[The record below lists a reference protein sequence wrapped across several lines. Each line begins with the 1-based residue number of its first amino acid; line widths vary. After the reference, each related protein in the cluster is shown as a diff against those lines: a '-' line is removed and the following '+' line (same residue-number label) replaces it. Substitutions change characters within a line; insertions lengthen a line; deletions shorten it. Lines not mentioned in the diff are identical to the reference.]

1 MTRGFIVGGAVAILA
16 LTRCDVLHAQADAA
30 LVGSTV
36 TVTVTVLDADTGSPV
51 GAAEVVVMRGSEPLA
66 SATTG
71 DSGKAAF
78 QEPSGFFSREGGE
91 DGSGVLVEVIHPD
104 YDIEQA
110 RLESGA
116 QDLTIRLTRIPKITF
131 GATAEV
137 HSDVLRPATNLRG
150 LELDESVG
158 SSIPETIAL
167 LPGVAVAYNGPGA
180 ARPTIRG
187 LGGDRV
193 LMLDDGFLVGDL
205 YWSAADHGVMVEPL
219 LARGIEVL
227 RGPATLVYGGN
238 ALGGVVN
245 VITDQIPEPTDSVS
259 AMVGTQFESASTSI
273 AQAGSVVVPIGSVSL
288 RLEES
293 VRRSEDVRTPLGD
306 IPNTDVKAFGGGGGL
321 AWHPARGTLG
331 ASVRYYQNT
340 YGIPGEFDG
349 VLIEGGHPGGASIEA
364 RRLNARFL
372 AEYVPGGSG
381 AIESVELT
389 GSFTRYNHDE
399 IEGIIDGREA
409 LGAAFDLDTLQSYL
423 IVRHQLLDRGE
434 FKIRGA
440 AGVSA
445 LAVDLSAGGNSPG
458 VRSGTDWGVAGF
470 LFERFDVKSWSFHMG
485 VRYEYRSLAPLDTS
499 PISVRTENRVI
510 EKPVTDRSFNL
521 LSFSLA
527 ALWEF
532 SEGWTLGL
540 TLARSSRAPNLQ
552 ELYSD
557 GPHLADFSFDIG
569 SPNLP
574 VEVGSG
580 VDLYLL
586 ADLKNFGLEVTGF
599 ANFIENYVIYM
610 PTLETIRVFREGV
623 RPRDT
628 PVFEAL
634 AVDALFVGV
643 EGAVHW
649 WMGAGFSLHTT
660 LSYVWAERRSDSDPL
675 PFIPPLGGRVML
687 RYERSG
693 FFGTVGVIGAFRQ
706 SRVPRPVDAGG
717 VLENPQEPTDG
728 YVLADASAGWS
739 GDWGQTN
746 HTVTVRA
753 FNFTDSVWRDHLSRI
768 KDVAPQMGLNV
779 MVTYRFVY

>member
-1 MTRGFIVGGAVAILA
+1 MSWGFRVGGVAAFLA
-16 LTRCDVLHAQADAA
+16 LARCHVLHAQADEA
-30 LVGSTV
+30 LVDSTL
-36 TVTVTVLDADTGSPV
+36 TVTVLDADTGSPV
-51 GAAEVVVMRGSEPLA
+51 GAAEVVVMRGDEPLA
-66 SATTG
+66 SGTT
-71 DSGKAAF
+71 DDRGKVTF
-78 QEPSGFFSREGGE
+78 RELPRLSFSEGGKE
-91 DGSGVLVEVIHPD
+91 GGWVVIEVIHPD

-116 QDLTIRLTRIPKITF
+116 PDITIRVTRIPKMTF

-137 HSDVLRPATNLRG
+137 HTDVLRPTADLRG
-150 LELDESVG
+150 LELQESVS
-158 SSIPETIAL
+158 SSIPETIAV

-193 LMLDDGFLVGDL
+193 LMLDDGYLVGDL

-219 LARGIEVL
+219 LARGIEVV

-245 VITDQIPEPTDSVS
+245 VITDQIPEQTESVS
-259 AMVGTQFESASTSI
+259 AMVGTQFESASIGI

-293 VRRSEDVRTPLGD
+293 VRRSEDVRTPLGT
-306 IPNTDVKAFGGGGGL
+306 IPNTDIEAFGGGGGL

-340 YGIPGEFDG
+340 YGIPGEFNG

-372 AEYVPGGSG
+372 AAYVPDDSG
-381 AIESVELT
+381 AIESVEL
-389 GSFTRYNHDE
+389 GASLTRYNHDE

-409 LGAAFDLDTLQSYL
+409 LGAAFDLDTLQSNL
-423 IVRHQLLDRGE
+423 IVRHQLLDRGA
-434 FKIRGA
+434 FTIRGA

-445 LAVDLSAGGNSPG
+445 LAFDLWAGGNSPG
-458 VRSGTDWGVAGF
+458 VRSGTDWGVAAF
-470 LFERFDVKSWSFHMG
+470 LFERLDVKSWSFHMG
-485 VRYEYRSLAPLDTS
+485 VRYEHRRLAPLDTS

-510 EKPVTDRSFNL
+510 EKPVTDRNFDL

-580 VDLYLL
+580 VDLFLL
-586 ADLKNFGLEVTGF
+586 ADLKNFDLEVTGF
-599 ANFIENYVIYM
+599 ANYVENYVLYM
-610 PTLETIRVFREGV
+610 PTLETVRVFREGV

-634 AVDALFVGV
+634 ALDALFVGA
-643 EGAVHW
+643 EGALHW

-660 LSYVWAERRSDSDPL
+660 LSYVWAARRGDSDPL
-675 PFIPPLGGRVML
+675 PFIPPLGGRATL

-693 FFGTVGVIGAFRQ
+693 FFATVGVIAAFRQ

-739 GDWGQTN
+739 GDWGATN
-746 HTVTVRA
+746 HTVILRA
-753 FNFTDSVWRDHLSRI
+753 FNFTNSVWRDHLSRI
-768 KDVAPQMGLNV
+768 KDVAPQMGLNI
-779 MVTYRFVY
+779 MLTYRFVY